1 MFKQIKIRNKLAL
14 VMIGLSCIVIGI
26 LSALFYLQF
35 DTALK
40 ERVLLQL
47 SSVKKL
53 KVVQVEN
60 VLNSRIEAMKNIL
73 SQGDTASLSPYNQQL
88 FDQLL
93 FFQDQSSIY
102 VNSHALLL
110 PDTLNPNQIFIQDL
124 TAENNEAVIT
134 LAFMVFDAKKYVVGI
149 ATLPEIQ
156 SILLERT
163 GLGQSGESYLVGDDF
178 RMRTQSRFFPDKK
191 PTDIIAQTQGVE
203 KALAEQSG
211 EGIILD
217 YRGIAVFS
225 AYEKISI
232 HGLDWVILSEIDY
245 QEALFPLKSLRR
257 NFYIILVIILSFVLI
272 ASYQLARLL
281 VKPILRMEQNLNTMS
296 RGILLEPQDNLR
308 RKDEIGRMFQALNK
322 LTNALNQTID
332 FAGKIGEGDF
342 KAQYHPLSQEDKL
355 GTALLQMKQKL
366 KEYQENEAKLLKEN
380 QQSIINGEEQERSR
394 LSKEIHDGLGP
405 LLTSLRL
412 SIQTVSLDDIH
423 KKQLLQTLDETIRE
437 TRRMSNNLMP
447 SVLEDF
453 GAGEAIGNLVDQ
465 LNHSTPIHIRY
476 HKDTLEESVIPKKVN
491 IALYRIAQEALN
503 NAIKHANATEV
514 RISLTEFEEHVS
526 LFISDNGSGFDQNT
540 VFSGHGLRNMRE
552 RAKLVDGTMDI
563 RSESKGTSIEVE
575 IPL

>member
-1 MFKQIKIRNKLAL
+1 
-14 VMIGLSCIVIGI
+14 MIGLSCIVVGI
-26 LSALFYLQF
+26 LSALFYFQF

-53 KVVQVEN
+53 KVVQIEN
-60 VLNSRIEAMKNIL
+60 VLNSRNEAIKDII
-73 SQGDTASLSPYNQQL
+73 SRDDTTSLNPYNQQL
-88 FDQLL
+88 FDHVL

-102 VNSHALLL
+102 LNSYALLL
-110 PDTLNPNQIFIQDL
+110 PDTLNPNQIYIQDL
-124 TAENNEAVIT
+124 TAENEDAVIT
-134 LAFMVFDAKKYVVGI
+134 LAFMVYDTEKYVVGI
-149 ATLPEIQ
+149 AILPEIQ

-191 PTDIIAQTQGVE
+191 PTDIVARTQGVE
-203 KALAEQSG
+203 KALTEQSG

-225 AYEKISI
+225 AYEKISMN
-232 HGLDWVILSEIDY
+232 GLDWVILSEIDY

-296 RGILLEPQDNLR
+296 HGILLDPQDDLR
-308 RKDEIGRMFQALNK
+308 RRDEIGRMFQALNK

-412 SIQTVSLDDIH
+412 SIQSFPLDNFY
-423 KKQLLQTLDETIRE
+423 KKQLLQTLDETIGE

-465 LNHSTPIHIRY
+465 LNRSTAIHIRY

-503 NAIKHANATEV
+503 NAIKHAKATEI

-552 RAKLVDGTMDI
+552 RAKLVDGTMDL
-563 RSESKGTSIEVE
+563 RSESKGTTIEVE